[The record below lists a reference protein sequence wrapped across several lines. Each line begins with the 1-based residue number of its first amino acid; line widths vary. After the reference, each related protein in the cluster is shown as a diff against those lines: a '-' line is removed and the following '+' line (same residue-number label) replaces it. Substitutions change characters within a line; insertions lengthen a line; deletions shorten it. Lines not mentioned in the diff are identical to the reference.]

1 MTLSEW
7 LIKEYGNKKAW
18 KTGTDTQTKRVN
30 IQKLLDVFG
39 REELLRQAKQL
50 EEEGILELKLQNM
63 GSEIKAIK
71 FPIERLE
78 LLYRRENRKSARE
91 IISEQQVFIRELWEN
106 TNVEWLRNYYEEQ
119 LEQLQRGNE
128 ARNANDREFL
138 VCLQKISEL
147 KNHVW
152 ERMFS
157 EEVFHDSKKFQRKYR
172 TRVVSV
178 LRKVLGESGNERK
191 DYEILAE
198 FGVMSYSQSLCW
210 KGRMVYEI
218 GGEYRVD
225 TENQRYGTV
234 INAQTLVNSIPV
246 VLPGVRKIVTIENKA
261 NYEDRRYDSEILYL
275 FVHGFLSPK
284 ERNFL
289 RHICSL
295 VSEDTEFLHWGDMD
309 LGGMRIFHFLKKELF
324 PNIKPYKMDEA
335 SYLEALG
342 AGKGIPF
349 DEQKRKRYEAFDA
362 KELEPLKQCILKY
375 GKDMEQEGISYDN
388 EG

>member
-1 MTLSEW
+1 MD
-7 LIKEYGNKKAW
+7 A
-18 KTGTDTQTKRVN
+18 
-30 IQKLLDVFG
+30 FG

-50 EEEGILELKLQNM
+50 KDEGIIEYELQNM
-63 GSEIKAIK
+63 GSEIKWMK
-71 FPIERLE
+71 FPIEHLE
-78 LLYRRENRKSARE
+78 LLCQRENRKSARNE
-91 IISEQQVFIRELWEN
+91 NAGQQVFLLELWKD
-106 TNVEWLRNYYEEQ
+106 TNAEWLREYYMEQ
-119 LEQLQRGNE
+119 LEQLQKGNE
-128 ARNANDREFL
+128 AKNAHDRDFL
-138 VCLQKISEL
+138 ICLKKISEL

-152 ERMFS
+152 ERIFS
-157 EEVFHDSKKFQRKYR
+157 EEVFHDSKKFQRQYK

-178 LRKVLGESGNERK
+178 LRKVIGESENERK

-198 FGVMSYSQSLCW
+198 FGIMNYSQSLCW

-218 GGEYRVD
+218 DGEYLMD

-234 INAQTLVNSIPV
+234 LNAQTLVNSKPIL
-246 VLPGVRKIVTIENKA
+246 LPGIKKIVTIENKA
-261 NYEDRRYDSEILYL
+261 NYEDRRYDPEILYL

-289 RHICSL
+289 QHICGL
-295 VSEDTEFLHWGDMD
+295 VSVDTEFLHWGDMD

-324 PNIKPYKMDEA
+324 PNLKPYKMDEE
-335 SYLEALG
+335 SYMEALQ

-362 KELEPLKQCILKY
+362 KELGPLKRCILRY